1 MVFGEITI
9 HRNLDSIMGKKM
21 EVEQRSFEFGP
32 TKGFIVSFLLTKICL
47 ENANRIE
54 YLIKGPKGL
63 NFVPLLARQDTL
75 LTDFGP
81 PQVIVP
87 HFQVNLGKQKH
98 F

>member
-1 MVFGEITI
+1 
-9 HRNLDSIMGKKM
+9 M

-63 NFVPLLARQDTL
+63 NFVPTLDLLKSLYLIFRSTWGNKN
-75 LTDFGP
+75 TFE
-81 PQVIVP
+81 
-87 HFQVNLGKQKH
+87 
-98 F
+98 